1 MKEAR
6 ETWPNKGRGA
16 DGRGQRHP
24 ATYTSQLNAQ
34 GFLNYPQTIK
44 RGFGIHVQPAQGWTV
59 QADLFAVTQ
68 LISLPQTCKPHFIVL
83 RLPAPTVSSFLPALL

>member
-1 MKEAR
+1 MKEAG

-44 RGFGIHVQPAQGWTV
+44 TSRWYSCAARSRMDCSG
-59 QADLFAVTQ
+59 
-68 LISLPQTCKPHFIVL
+68 
-83 RLPAPTVSSFLPALL
+83 